1 MRQAN
6 AILHKNTL
14 VFSQNSLVVS
24 SMIYKY
30 QDLGWKAD
38 VHMKK
43 VIFSEKNPNFAP
55 KEKRKLHHKSDKLY
69 FWESPVKPQPHGD
82 FAVHHIGVRTPA
94 LGC

>member
-1 MRQAN
+1 MRHAN

-24 SMIYKY
+24 STIHKY

-43 VIFSEKNPNFAP
+43 VIFLEKKEQLCTKGKEEAAP
-55 KEKRKLHHKSDKLY
+55 
-69 FWESPVKPQPHGD
+69 
-82 FAVHHIGVRTPA
+82 
-94 LGC
+94 